1 MACGWGAGEAAG
13 DEGAQPG
20 PAGDQAFLLQ
30 LPVSLEDGVGVDGQL
45 GDDLLG
51 GGQLVTG
58 LQQPVGFRNLGRVR

>member
-1 MACGWGAGEAAG
+1 MAVGWGTGEGAG
-13 DEGAQPG
+13 DEGAQPRA
-20 PAGDQAFLLQ
+20 AGDEAFLLE
-30 LPVSLEDGVGVDGQL
+30 LPVGLEDGVGVDGEL